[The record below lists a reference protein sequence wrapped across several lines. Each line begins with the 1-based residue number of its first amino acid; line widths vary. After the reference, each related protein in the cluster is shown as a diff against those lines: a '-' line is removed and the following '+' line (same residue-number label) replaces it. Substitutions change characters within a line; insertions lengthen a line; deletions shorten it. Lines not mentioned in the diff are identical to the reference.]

1 MVSILDEIRKIRG
14 EAPIIIDYGNKN
26 RYRVV
31 INENDG
37 SKTAYY
43 FTAPIYNIK
52 TNRAVDMKFH
62 MTDDEFYAIGS
73 NTHTII
79 SNRILMENTEG
90 YCSISLNQ
98 PINYISDRE
107 LASGND
113 RIYPTTNG
121 IMYKAFCPGM
131 DILTFDMEVG
141 KSFSEIR
148 ENDRCISLMNQR
160 FRPFVTISCIG
171 TANESGKIIAPAKI
185 AYQRLTDT
193 KYRLKIRSGTSR
205 GVWVMFEANLY
216 EDKLVQDT
224 TVESANPKT
233 NNAFGTSA
241 FIGNTEHYGEQW
253 LYSKMD
259 FQKLADLMD
268 KEISK
273 VIMHIPEYE
282 SIDVGLDAFKV
293 MSRFCSFGSNWHNK
307 IAGAGM
313 ISRSQHRDGYSD
325 IDITKLLIA
334 PNGRLVHSDGI
345 IIRPQERGPGAVTI
359 ATGDSY
365 YRPQIFEVNF
375 K

>member
-1 MVSILDEIRKIRG
+1 MQRRS
-14 EAPIIIDYGNKN
+14 
-26 RYRVV
+26 
-31 INENDG
+31 
-37 SKTAYY
+37 
-43 FTAPIYNIK
+43 
-52 TNRAVDMKFH
+52 
-62 MTDDEFYAIGS
+62 
-73 NTHTII
+73 
-79 SNRILMENTEG
+79 
-90 YCSISLNQ
+90 
-98 PINYISDRE
+98 E
-107 LASGND
+107 LPLSAS
-113 RIYPTTNG
+113 
-121 IMYKAFCPGM
+121 
-131 DILTFDMEVG
+131 
-141 KSFSEIR
+141 
-148 ENDRCISLMNQR
+148 
-160 FRPFVTISCIG
+160 
-171 TANESGKIIAPAKI
+171 
-185 AYQRLTDT
+185 
-193 KYRLKIRSGTSR
+193 
-205 GVWVMFEANLY
+205 
-216 EDKLVQDT
+216 QDT
-224 TVESANPKT
+224 TVESANPKI

-282 SIDVGLDAFKV
+282 SIDAGVNAFKV

-313 ISRSQHRDGYSD
+313 ISRSPHRDGYSD

-365 YRPQIFEVNF
+365 YKPQIFEVHF